1 MSTVAGPLARLP
13 RQGRQVFLMWL
24 VATAIA
30 EPLIVLVLGPHLPPG
45 RMTSEAGA
53 QTDANVLMT
62 ALVAPIVLLLW
73 IYFGYSL
80 VVFRARGAAIED
92 GRPIFG
98 HMPTQALWIALT
110 SAVVIALAAWG
121 SYTLIVS
128 SDGAGGG
135 QGPNPVALPSD
146 PPGDAPLQVQVIGQ
160 QWNWTYRFP
169 AYGNVETAHLELP
182 AAKPPAVSTVELH
195 VTSLDVTHSF
205 WAYELGVK
213 ADAVPGVDNIVFVHP
228 RRTGSFSIRCAEL
241 CGLWHGHMFQT
252 GQVVSGDQFKAW
264 IAQQQAAGSLNHK
277 YLPPYGRTYFPKPT
291 RRAG

>member
-1 MSTVAGPLARLP
+1 MSTIPAPLARVP
-13 RQGRQVFLMWL
+13 RHGRRILAIWL
-24 VATAIA
+24 VCTAVA
-30 EPLIVLVLGPHLPPG
+30 VPLIVYVLGPHLPPG

-62 ALVAPIVLLLW
+62 ALVAPIVLLIW
-73 IYFGYSL
+73 VYFAYSL
-80 VVFRARGAAIED
+80 VVFRARGPAVED
-92 GRPIFG
+92 GRPLFG
-98 HMPTQALWIALT
+98 HLPTQVLWIVLT

-128 SDGAGGG
+128 SHGAGGG
-135 QGPNPVALPSD
+135 QGPNPIALPK
-146 PPGDAPLQVQVIGQ
+146 GYQRALQVQVIGQ

-169 AYGNVETAHLELP
+169 AYGGVETAHLELP
-182 AAKPPAVSTVELH
+182 TATPIELH

-213 ADAVPGVDNIVFVHP
+213 ADAVPGVDNIVFLHP
-228 RRTGSFSIRCAEL
+228 RRVGSFSIRCAEL

-252 GQVVSGDQFKAW
+252 GEVVPRDRFAAW
-264 IAQQQAAGSLNHK
+264 IASQEAAGKPSLK
-277 YLPPYGRTYFPKPT
+277 YLPPYMRAYFPEPL

>member
-1 MSTVAGPLARLP
+1 MSAVGAPTARVP
-13 RQGRQVFLMWL
+13 RHGRRIFAIWL
-24 VATAIA
+24 VCTAA
-30 EPLIVLVLGPHLPPG
+30 AVPLIVYVLGPHLPPG

-53 QTDANVLMT
+53 QTDANTVMT
-62 ALVAPIVLLLW
+62 ALVAPIVLLIW
-73 IYFGYSL
+73 ICVAYSL

-98 HMPTQALWIALT
+98 HAPTQTLWILMTTAIVLG
-110 SAVVIALAAWG
+110 LAAWG
-121 SYTLIVS
+121 SYTLIAS

-146 PPGDAPLQVQVIGQ
+146 PPGDTLQVQVIGQ

-182 AAKPPAVSTVELH
+182 SSTPIELH

-228 RRTGSFSIRCAEL
+228 RRAGSFSIRCAEL

-252 GQVVSGDQFKAW
+252 GQIVSGDRFKAW
-264 IAQQQAAGSLNHK
+264 IAQQQAAGKLNHK
-277 YLPPYGRTYFPKPT
+277 YLPPYGRTYFPDPT